1 MTISSAEEMQRFA
14 ARFARTLT
22 GGEVIALSGDLGAGK
37 TVFVKG
43 LARGLGIEETVS
55 SPTFTLMEAHAG
67 GRLLLCHYD
76 AYRLGSFD
84 EAEAAGLTEYFGRPD
99 CVCAV
104 EWGENLGAE
113 FLRMVTTE
121 IRIGIVGENEREL
134 TVHDKQTARGA

>member
-14 ARFARTLT
+14 AAFARTLT
-22 GGEVIALSGDLGAGK
+22 GGEVIALGGDLGAGK

-43 LARGLGIEETVS
+43 LARGLGIKETVS
-55 SPTFTLMEAHAG
+55 SPTFTLMEAYTG
-67 GRLLLCHYD
+67 GRLVLCHYD
-76 AYRLGSFD
+76 AYRLASFD
-84 EAEAAGLTEYFGRPD
+84 EAEAAGLTEYFGRSD

-113 FLRMVTTE
+113 FARLVTTE